1 MESLF
6 SIGFGRSAS
15 ATQATNNHGSAST
28 PTFKDVALG
37 TIELGISK
45 ARGALLGRSWSF
57 LIPAVKRQISQ
68 TLDTATVGSM
78 TIEENGESVTFG
90 NAKDSGPHVHLTI
103 LSEQFW
109 VRLMLVQD
117 LGFAEAYMAGE
128 VSVSSLVDFVRFY
141 IYNRASLDA
150 ASASPIV

>member
-1 MESLF
+1 MVRKQVFVTLGATTTG
-6 SIGFGRSAS
+6 SI
-15 ATQATNNHGSAST
+15 
-28 PTFKDVALG
+28 
-37 TIELGISK
+37 
-45 ARGALLGRSWSF
+45 
-57 LIPAVKRQISQ
+57 
-68 TLDTATVGSM
+68 

-90 NAKDSGPHVHLTI
+90 NAEDSGPHVHLTI

-141 IYNRASLDA
+141 IYNR
-150 ASASPIV
+150 

>member
-1 MESLF
+1 MSTLSYALAKATTGFRVTDVLLNLVES
-6 SIGFGRSAS
+6 GFRKVS
-15 ATQATNNHGSAST
+15 H
-28 PTFKDVALG
+28 
-37 TIELGISK
+37 
-45 ARGALLGRSWSF
+45 ALLGESWAS
-57 LIPAVKRQISQ
+57 LIPTVKEQIFR
-68 TLDTATVGSM
+68 TLSNATVGSM

-128 VSVSSLVDFVRFY
+128 VSVSSLVDFV
-141 IYNRASLDA
+141 
-150 ASASPIV
+150 